1 MMVAVLD
8 GSEREI
14 LLSLDK
20 LKSWNLIHASFPNQ
34 TVLDFIQSKYNK
46 GSFIQS
52 EHSFNESA
60 KVSKHDECEALKQ
73 RTMDNFKTSFKE
85 KLTPQDRVSV
95 PPVHLCQNPE
105 KTSNS

>member
-1 MMVAVLD
+1 MVVAVLN

-34 TVLDFIQSKYNK
+34 SVLDFIQSKYNK
-46 GSFIQS
+46 G
-52 EHSFNESA
+52 SFNESA

-73 RTMDNFKTSFKE
+73 RTMDKFKTSFKE

-95 PPVHLCQNPE
+95 PPVHLYQNPE
-105 KTSNS
+105 KTITLYAI